1 MTSGTQ
7 PPEQPELE
15 RLKRRLD
22 ELAEELVERELTL
35 ASLRGEVARFEARY
49 LHLVGKRLAALD
61 RLQAEIAALLAEH
74 DPGADAQR
82 AAQEAAARAE
92 RSAEA
97 LGDDAERPPRTA
109 EERTPEPTDE
119 LRDLYRKA
127 AKAVHPDRASDAADR
142 GLRERVMAEVNAAY
156 QAGDLGRLQ
165 RILDAWER
173 QVQIASDAGRG
184 AERVRVARAIVDAE
198 ARLEAIARE
207 IQDIV
212 SRDAYELYERAGAAA
227 DGGRDLLREM
237 ARELDRRI
245 AAAQERLRELIR
257 RRSEEAAQD
266 AEAVA
271 GV

>member
-1 MTSGTQ
+1 MTSGAQ

-22 ELAEELVERELTL
+22 GLAEELVERELTMD
-35 ASLRGEVARFEARY
+35 SLRGEVARFEARY
-49 LHLVGKRLAALD
+49 LRLVGKRLAELD
-61 RLQAEIAALLAEH
+61 RLEAELAALLAEH
-74 DPGADAQR
+74 DPGAGAQR
-82 AAQEAAARAE
+82 AAQEAAASAE

-109 EERTPEPTDE
+109 EERTRDPTVE

-127 AKAVHPDRASDAADR
+127 AKAVHPDLASDAADR

-156 QAGDLGRLQ
+156 QARDLGRLL
-165 RILDAWER
+165 RILDEWER
-173 QVQIASDAGRG
+173 QVQIESDAGQG
-184 AERVRVARAIVDAE
+184 AERVRIARAIVDAE
-198 ARLEAIARE
+198 ARLEAIAKE

-212 SRDAYELYERAGAAA
+212 SRDVYELYERAGAAGA
-227 DGGRDLLREM
+227 DGRDLLREM
-237 ARELDRRI
+237 AWQLDRRI

-257 RRSEEAAQD
+257 RRSEEAPQD